1 MADGTLKVGTIT
13 TSSGSGTIT
22 LGQSGETI
30 TIPSGAT
37 INMSSATQ
45 TGVGGDNTPAFSVS
59 TSGSTTTSSGAYTV
73 IQYNTK
79 EFDTDTKF
87 NTSGYYYEIPTTGKY
102 QINIQMRASN
112 QNNSQY
118 YYGIALYKDTSSGF
132 GSETQIAF
140 QRYLSGYGS
149 HDYSPEVNH
158 HLVDCMSFT
167 AGEFLRTKWYISG
180 GNGGTVYGNNSGQPR
195 SSTWSMTKLIGA

>member
-1 MADGTLKVGTIT
+1 MADGILKVGTIT

-22 LGQSGETI
+22 LGQSGETVDMANGSI
-30 TIPSGAT
+30 TLNSD
-37 INMSSATQ
+37 MK
-45 TGVGGDNTPAFSVS
+45 NTPSFSVS
-59 TSGSTTTSSGAYTV
+59 TSGSTSTSSGAYTV

-180 GNGGTVYGNNSGQPR
+180 GNGGTVYGNDSGQPR

>member
-1 MADGTLKVGTIT
+1 MADGILKVGTIT
-13 TSSGSGTIT
+13 TSSGSGTVT
-22 LGQSGETI
+22 LGQSGDTI
-30 TIPSGAT
+30 TVPSGAT
-37 INMSSATQ
+37 VAGAMA
-45 TGVGGDNTPAFSVS
+45 NTPSFSVS
-59 TSGSTTTSSGAYTV
+59 ASGETTCSSGAYTV

-102 QINIQMRASN
+102 QINIQARASN
-112 QNNSQY
+112 QNNAQY

-140 QRYLSGYGS
+140 QRYLSGYGNHS
-149 HDYSPEVNH
+149 YSPEVNH

-180 GNGGTVYGNNSGQPR
+180 GNGGGVYGNSSGQPR
-195 SSTWSMTKLIGA
+195 SSTWSMTRLIGA

>member
-1 MADGTLKVGTIT
+1 MATLFVDKIDPQSGTSLTIG
-13 TSSGSGTIT
+13 SSGDTVT
-22 LGQSGETI
+22 A
-30 TIPSGAT
+30 PSGVTVAGA
-37 INMSSATQ
+37 MA
-45 TGVGGDNTPAFSVS
+45 NTPAFSVS

-112 QNNSQY
+112 QNNAQY

-140 QRYLSGYGS
+140 QRYLSGYGNHS
-149 HDYSPEVNH
+149 YSPEVNH

-180 GNGGTVYGNNSGQPR
+180 GNGGTVYGNDSGQPR

>member
-22 LGQSGETI
+22 LGQSGDTI

-37 INMSSATQ
+37 VAGAMA
-45 TGVGGDNTPAFSVS
+45 NTPSFSVYA
-59 TSGSTTTSSGAYTV
+59 SGETTCSSGAYTV

-112 QNNSQY
+112 QNNAQY

-140 QRYLSGYGS
+140 QRYLSGYGNHS
-149 HDYSPEVNH
+149 YSPEVNH

-180 GNGGTVYGNNSGQPR
+180 GNGGGVYGNSSGQPR
-195 SSTWSMTKLIGA
+195 SSTWSMTRLIGA

>member
-22 LGQSGETI
+22 LGQSGETV
-30 TIPSGAT
+30 
-37 INMSSATQ
+37 NMSNGTMTLNSSMK
-45 TGVGGDNTPAFSVS
+45 NTPSFSVYA
-59 TSGSTTTSSGAYTV
+59 SGETTCSSGAYTV

-102 QINIQMRASN
+102 QINIQARASN
-112 QNNSQY
+112 QNNAQY

-140 QRYLSGYGS
+140 QRYLSGYGDHS
-149 HDYSPEVNH
+149 YSPEVNH

-167 AGEFLRTKWYISG
+167 AGEFLRVKWYISG
-180 GNGGTVYGNNSGQPR
+180 GNGGGVYGNSSGQPR
-195 SSTWSMTKLIGA
+195 SSTWSMTRLIGA

>member
-1 MADGTLKVGTIT
+1 MAIT
-13 TSSGSGTIT
+13 KIIADSIT
-22 LGQSGETI
+22 
-30 TIPSGAT
+30 SGAV
-37 INMSSATQ
+37 A
-45 TGVGGDNTPAFSVS
+45 NTPAFSVS
-59 TSGSTTTSSGAYTV
+59 ASTTTTCSSGAYTV

-87 NTSGYYYEIPTTGKY
+87 NTSSYYYEIPTTGKY

-112 QNNSQY
+112 QNAAQY

-149 HDYSPEVNH
+149 HNYSPEVNH
-158 HLVDCMSFT
+158 HLVDCMNFT

-180 GNGGTVYGNNSGQPR
+180 GNNGGVYGNDSDQPR
-195 SSTWSMTKLIGA
+195 SSTWSMIKLID